1 MGRRF
6 HMIRRKKGEAMTA
19 RSNGTIGATAEATW
33 AVEHFAR
40 FWANPDPTKPTGRL
54 AKDII
59 GRWPDGLTLRG
70 IDEYM
75 GRRITI
81 GTLIP
86 AIRLDVVEHAVNGNF
101 AFIRW
106 RSVRHRAQ
114 GPLRDVWGRSSL
126 RGWRSDQG
134 EHRSLRHGDFR
145 GPRRSA
151 TVLDLRL
158 GATSTL

>member
-1 MGRRF
+1 
-6 HMIRRKKGEAMTA
+6 MIRRKKGEAMTA

-75 GRRITI
+75 GRLITI

-86 AIRLDVVEHAVNGNF
+86 DIRLEVVEHAVNGNF

-106 RSVRHRAQ
+106 RAVGTGRK
-114 GPLRDVWGRSSL
+114 GPFEMYGVDRLCVDGDQIKENIVHFDTATFEDLVGAPLSSI
-126 RGWRSDQG
+126 
-134 EHRSLRHGDFR
+134 
-145 GPRRSA
+145 
-151 TVLDLRL
+151 
-158 GATSTL
+158 